1 MKIVTNVEYLR
12 MKEPFGH
19 PMLKHWPL
27 EPETLYLNHG
37 TVGVTPKKVLQAQ
50 QQIRDQIERQPARFV
65 LRELSSQ
72 SKEAPAKLPRLRAAA
87 QTVAAYLGARGE
99 DLVFVDNAT
108 TGINAV
114 LRSLPFA
121 EGDELLIPDLA
132 YGAVINTVRY
142 VAKERGA
149 KAVVFEM
156 PFPNSDPV
164 QVVASIEAA
173 ITPRTKILV
182 VDHITAE
189 SALLL
194 PLEAIIALCKSKGVP
209 ILVDGAH
216 APGAIELNLEQL
228 GADWYVGNLHKW
240 AFAPRGC
247 GFLWAKTERQA
258 GLHPTTISWG
268 YEQGFTQEFDWL
280 GTKDPSS
287 FLAAVAGLEF
297 IQEIGEPEMRQYNH
311 QLAWEAGCWLSQRL
325 GTPFV
330 TPETMMGCMVSV
342 MLPKRMGSTAT
353 DATALKDALLFDH
366 HIEIP
371 ILAIQERLYARI
383 SAQVYNEM
391 ADVERLEKSLSTIQ
405 NT

>member
-1 MKIVTNVEYLR
+1 
-12 MKEPFGH
+12 
-19 PMLKHWPL
+19 MLKHWPL
-27 EPETLYLNHG
+27 EPQTLYLNHG
-37 TVGVTPKKVLQAQ
+37 TVGVTPNKVLQVQ

-72 SKEAPAKLPRLRAAA
+72 AKEAPAKLPRLRAAA

-108 TGINAV
+108 TGLNAV

-121 EGDELLIPDLA
+121 KGDELLIPDLA

-149 KAVVFEM
+149 KAVVFEL
-156 PFPNSDPV
+156 PFPADPA
-164 QVVASIEAA
+164 QIVASIEAA
-173 ITPRTKILV
+173 ITPKTKILV
-182 VDHITAE
+182 IDHITAE

-194 PLEAIIALCKSKGVP
+194 PLESIIAVCKSRGVP

-216 APGAIELNLEQL
+216 APGAIALNLEQL

-247 GFLWAKTERQA
+247 GFLWAKPEHQL

-287 FLAAVAGLEF
+287 YLAAVAGLEF
-297 IQEIGEPEMRQYNH
+297 IAEIGETAMRQYNH
-311 QLAWEAGCWLSQRL
+311 QLAWEAGQWLCQRL

-330 TPETMMGCMVSV
+330 TPESMVGCMVSV
-342 MLPKRMGSTAT
+342 MLPKGFGSTAKE
-353 DATALKDALLFDH
+353 ATALKDALLFDH

-371 ILAIQERLYARI
+371 ILAIRERLYARI
-383 SAQVYNEM
+383 SAQMYNEM
-391 ADVERLEKSLSTIQ
+391 ADVERLERALVDLGGK
-405 NT
+405 